1 MPEKPLKDKLLQIR
15 GFGDSLYVP
24 LTKFIKKLDLKKDDI
39 IKVSYREDK
48 KEIVIKRPSSDDS

>member
-24 LTKFIKKLDLKKDDI
+24 LTKFLKKHGLDKDDI
-39 IKVSYREDK
+39 IKISDRND
-48 KEIVIKRPSSDDS
+48 EIVIKRPSADD